1 MYSLVVIL
9 AIVPS
14 LRALCLIQG
23 CDKWYDPVK
32 NNATIKNAC
41 AVMFDENCCKSS
53 KTFHIVE
60 KGESG
65 KLCGT
70 VSSFNPFSSCQGPR
84 LKDDIE
90 SLVIM
95 PGCTLEVWDKGAGL
109 ADAKI
114 KEAKSAN
121 DGNYKHAKDLYKRN
135 KLAFTATGKPLFVEE
150 LNDDFDDMNEDI
162 ESYRCKC

>member
-14 LRALCLIQG
+14 LKAFCWRG
-23 CDKWYDPVK
+23 CEHHWYDRVEDDD
-32 NNATIKNAC
+32 TIENAC
-41 AVMFDENCCKSS
+41 AVMFDEDCCDFDDS
-53 KTFHIVE
+53 FHIV
-60 KGESG
+60 KNGDFG
-65 KLCGT
+65 KLCG
-70 VSSFNPFSSCQGPR
+70 FNPFSSCQGPSN